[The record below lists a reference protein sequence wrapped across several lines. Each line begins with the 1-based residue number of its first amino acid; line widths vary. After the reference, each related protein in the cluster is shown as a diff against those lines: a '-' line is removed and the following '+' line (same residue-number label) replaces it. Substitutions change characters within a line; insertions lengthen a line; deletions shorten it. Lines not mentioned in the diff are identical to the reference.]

1 MVMWHDVTE
10 DAAEQFR
17 SLLHMRGAY
26 LEDCYLCL
34 DLKNSVLVTCDA
46 SDAVLSPTLARYWRL
61 FFPISHGQNSR
72 PSATTSSSAQDSNI
86 QIAPVNP
93 ISTTSTTPS
102 NSSSLQSTQPS
113 NNTAFIGSQQ
123 ANQSSIS
130 VATSPQGYVLYGV
143 AASRPSLELAHLK
156 TTLLGNDGELFARLR
171 GDYRQFQ
178 GSLRYW
184 FSIWYLSHCDF
195 VKVFCTL

>member
-1 MVMWHDVTE
+1 MWHDVTE

-17 SLLHMRGAY
+17 SLLRMRGAY
-26 LEDCYLCL
+26 LEDGHLCL
-34 DLKNSVLVTCDA
+34 DLKNSALVTYDA
-46 SDAVLSPTLARYWRL
+46 SDAVLSTTLARYWRVL
-61 FFPISHGQNSR
+61 FPVSHGQSSR
-72 PSATTSSSAQDSNI
+72 PSARPSSSPENANI
-86 QIAPVNP
+86 QRTPVDP
-93 ISTTSTTPS
+93 IRTTSTTPS

-113 NNTAFIGSQQ
+113 NNAAFTSGQQ
-123 ANQSSIS
+123 ANRSSIS